1 MAVKS
6 GRNGSLR
13 ITVGGAVDTVP
24 SAAGTGAS
32 PTDALVNLRS
42 WSIDQSANLLTV
54 DTASMGNFA
63 TWNESYTISRAWS
76 ASFSGL
82 WEVEGA
88 AAAVGA
94 EDLIVGRTVRIAVF
108 PDNTTADASADE
120 YYSGTA
126 IINSLTIN
134 SSYDGMVELSLS
146 VQGTGALSFNGSAIT

>member
-13 ITVGGAVDTVP
+13 VTIGGAVDTVP
-24 SAAGTGAS
+24 SAANTTATA
-32 PTDALVNLRS
+32 TDVLGSLRS
-42 WSIDQSANLLTV
+42 WSVDSSANLLAV

-63 TWNESYTISRAWS
+63 TWTQNFTMSRSWS

-82 WEVEGA
+82 WDIGTPGA
-88 AAAVGA
+88 D
-94 EDLIVGRTVRIAVF
+94 DLIVGRTVRIAVF

-126 IINSLTIN
+126 IIDSLTIN
-134 SSYDGMVELSLS
+134 SSYDGMVEVSFS
-146 VQGTGALSFNGSAIT
+146 VQGTGALSYNGSAIT